1 MRLVRGEEEALRGKT
16 RRRNECPWRMSAPVR
31 VLSRFK
37 RRNAERW
44 WRGAGAAEEAQ
55 RAGQEGGA
63 APSHDHQYA
72 HNVSPD

>member
-1 MRLVRGEEEALRGKT
+1 MPRSLL
-16 RRRNECPWRMSAPVR
+16 SAPVR

-44 WRGAGAAEEAQ
+44 WRGAGRAAGGAAEEAQ

-72 HNVSPD
+72 HNV